1 MERTSPEARTSSEL
15 GRFPKR
21 AKLDEIELPNGKKFD
36 KILLECVDESLA
48 DLLSP
53 KVRDAAYSVMERTYS
68 IPRNDIPRKPNQ
80 FGTCLEQVF
89 GVAGKT
95 IGRTIARRLYSK
107 LGLDFFDRP
116 GYEFHDY
123 IRAAKPKV
131 SIV

>member
-1 MERTSPEARTSSEL
+1 MEKASSEARTGSEL
-15 GRFPKR
+15 SGLPKR
-21 AKLDEIELPNGKKFD
+21 AKLDETELPNGKKFD
-36 KILLECVDESLA
+36 QMLLECVDESLA

-107 LGLDFFDRP
+107 LGLEFFDKP
-116 GYEFHDY
+116 GYVFHDY
-123 IRAAKPKV
+123 IRAAKPNT